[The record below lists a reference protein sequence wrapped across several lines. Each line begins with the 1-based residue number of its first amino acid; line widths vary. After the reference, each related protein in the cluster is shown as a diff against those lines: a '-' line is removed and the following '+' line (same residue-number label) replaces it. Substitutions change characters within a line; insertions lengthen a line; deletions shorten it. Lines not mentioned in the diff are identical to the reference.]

1 MDMQIQQNV
10 QQQTYTHT
18 HGQQTPVCDMTEKM
32 TNCWTGLTDRR
43 DGNNNNNCQTLQVA
57 SALQLVKVAQGMNN
71 SSNKTTTTTTPT
83 TTTTRPRQL
92 NTQSQDILAA
102 KTNKKLL

>member
-1 MDMQIQQNV
+1 
-10 QQQTYTHT
+10 
-18 HGQQTPVCDMTEKM
+18 MTEKM

-71 SSNKTTTTTTPT
+71 SSNKTTTTTIT
-83 TTTTRPRQL
+83 TDN
-92 NTQSQDILAA
+92 NTCHKWFGPGLRLRLRL
-102 KTNKKLL
+102 KLRLVLGLV